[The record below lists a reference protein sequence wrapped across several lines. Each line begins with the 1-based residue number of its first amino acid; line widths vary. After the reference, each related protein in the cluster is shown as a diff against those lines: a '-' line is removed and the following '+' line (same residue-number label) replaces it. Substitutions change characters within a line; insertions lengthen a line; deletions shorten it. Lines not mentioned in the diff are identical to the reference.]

1 MRYIALLR
9 GVMPTGKNK
18 VMMADLRKVV
28 TEAGYEN
35 VMTYIQSGNII
46 FDSEQSAKEISEHMH
61 NVIKSELGAELPVV
75 VKTVAELEVIMKN
88 NPYKDASY
96 KNNVVFIATNMSHI
110 EVEKE
115 AEILSL
121 SKDGEYVTFTKEA
134 IYYYLPNGMHNSKV
148 NNNFL
153 EKKLGISLTTRNQ
166 NTMEKIIIR
175 TNTSE

>member
-1 MRYIALLR
+1 MKYIALLR

-96 KNNVVFIATNMSHI
+96 KNNVVFIATSMSHI

-115 AEILSL
+115 AEVLSL
-121 SKDGEYVTFTKEA
+121 SKDEEYVTFTKEA

-166 NTMEKIIIR
+166 NTMEKIIIK